1 MTFHAREGKRGAYGS
16 FRLQTSFGIH
26 DSLSIPPELCPRSWR
41 SVKSTLC
48 TAVEENLL
56 SIPKIEQ
63 LSEFLILYIIY
74 FTSNLMIFLI
84 KKKRKKRELVN
95 SSNKVFGNISKY
107 FQERRSKFM
116 IQINNSFFIRSLI
129 IYR

>member
-1 MTFHAREGKRGAYGS
+1 M
-16 FRLQTSFGIH
+16 
-26 DSLSIPPELCPRSWR
+26 
-41 SVKSTLC
+41 KSTLC

-84 KKKRKKRELVN
+84 EKKRKKRELEN
-95 SSNKVFGNISKY
+95 IIRVFGNISK
-107 FQERRSKFM
+107 
-116 IQINNSFFIRSLI
+116 
-129 IYR
+129 